1 MRSKKIIW
9 IAAFIG
15 IFACCVSCTSF
26 LPIKGNG
33 NLVTS
38 EKTVSE
44 FEKVN
49 VSGSAEVRFHASQE
63 YRAVVTVDE
72 NLDEYVEIVVK
83 NNVLNIGTKSGSYS
97 FTKFLVD
104 IYCPVLSGVSVSGSG
119 SFKSAD
125 QITASTFETSI
136 SGSGKIEG
144 TVECDNFSARISGSG
159 NMTVVG
165 NSQNADIGISGSGK
179 FNGNEFIINDATVRI
194 SGSGNVDI
202 HVTDNLKANISGSGG
217 VNYRGEPKT
226 DINIS
231 GSGRVRNM

>member
-1 MRSKKIIW
+1 MSSKKIIW
-9 IAAFIG
+9 VTAIIG

-44 FEKVN
+44 FEKIN

-72 NLDEYVEIVVK
+72 NLDEYVEIVTK

-104 IYCPVLSGVSVSGSG
+104 IYCPILTAASVSGSG
-119 SFKSAD
+119 SFKNMEK
-125 QITASTFETSI
+125 ITVSTFETAV
-136 SGSGKIEG
+136 SGSGKIAAE
-144 TVECDNFSARISGSG
+144 VECESFSARISGSG
-159 NMTVVG
+159 NIMVTG

-179 FNGNEFIINDATVRI
+179 FSGDEFLIKDATVRI
-194 SGSGNVDI
+194 SGSGNVDV

-217 VNYRGEPKT
+217 ITYRGEPKT
-226 DINIS
+226 DTNVS
-231 GSGRVRNM
+231 GSGRIKKL